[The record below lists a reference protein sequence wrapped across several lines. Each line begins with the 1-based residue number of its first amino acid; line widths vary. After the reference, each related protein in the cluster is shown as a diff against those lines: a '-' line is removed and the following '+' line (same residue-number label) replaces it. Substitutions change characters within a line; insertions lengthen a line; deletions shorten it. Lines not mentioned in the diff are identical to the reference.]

1 MLRSRQIHNLRSS
14 VCHLLIYKGGQ
25 MSKPELKLIGEDG
38 NVFFILGK
46 AVREAKRA
54 GWDEEKIKQFK
65 EDAMS
70 GDYNHVLQLCME
82 HFDVI

>member
-1 MLRSRQIHNLRSS
+1 MRKGNLTEGE
-14 VCHLLIYKGGQ
+14 VADICADEN
-25 MSKPELKLIGEDG
+25 KPELKLIGEDG

-46 AVREAKRA
+46 AVREARRA
-54 GWDEEKIKQFK
+54 GWSEEKIGKFK

-82 HFDVI
+82 HFNVI

>member
-1 MLRSRQIHNLRSS
+1 
-14 VCHLLIYKGGQ
+14 

-46 AVREAKRA
+46 AVREARRA
-54 GWDEEKIKQFK
+54 GWSEEKIGKFK